1 MLGNGCGGTLV
12 HTRVSARIIE
22 PPVRGVPESGLIR
35 CWFLKKNKIVGQPS
49 SLPRV
54 TIFGS

>member
-1 MLGNGCGGTLV
+1 MDTWQKIAFLTSLPE
-12 HTRVSARIIE
+12 TIYIE
-22 PPVRGVPESGLIR
+22 PAVRGVPESGLIR